1 MQTDV
6 DIAGQN
12 KRQIEEPKW
21 RSDPTRSI
29 LQASRIFDLKDRN
42 GHKTDEIQLGLENND
57 SFLVLIKYFQD
68 YLENMQCQRNQIPQ
82 EWTQANNRLFI
93 NRQTYRAS
101 ISVLCLGVISQWSC
115 QCPVLCARGF
125 FSGVRIIKSDW
136 RSR

>member
-42 GHKTDEIQLGLENND
+42 GHKTDEI
-57 SFLVLIKYFQD
+57 
-68 YLENMQCQRNQIPQ
+68 
-82 EWTQANNRLFI
+82 
-93 NRQTYRAS
+93 
-101 ISVLCLGVISQWSC
+101 
-115 QCPVLCARGF
+115 
-125 FSGVRIIKSDW
+125 
-136 RSR
+136 